1 MCPVGSEYS
10 PQSRYCARA
19 FKDSDI
25 DLLYQLGAK
34 EVVHP
39 EFEASL
45 ELSTHILL
53 AMGESLEQVGAEI
66 KEVRQSRYAEFR
78 PEVACTLPPS
88 PSNFNKVPE
97 E

>member
-1 MCPVGSEYS
+1 V
-10 PQSRYCARA
+10 ARA
-19 FKDSDI
+19 FRDSDI

-53 AMGESLEQVGAEI
+53 AMGESIEQVDMEI
-66 KEVRQSRYAEFR
+66 REVRQSRYAEFR
-78 PEVACTLPPS
+78 PEVACSLAAPVTE
-88 PSNFNKVPE
+88 PE
-97 E
+97 DNSISTTS